1 MSEGAKSNFN
11 GNGLRIKQK
20 KPKNREK
27 TRKKQT
33 RKERKKVTQLQTN
46 IHQKGNEPNS
56 SL

>member
-33 RKERKKVTQLQTN
+33 RKERKKSNTAA
-46 IHQKGNEPNS
+46 NEYTPEGQ
-56 SL
+56 